1 MDPKRFAVYL
11 IVAALVTYLVRML
24 PMMLVKKKITNRFI
38 VSFLH
43 YMPVAVLSAMTVP
56 ACFYA
61 TGHMLSAAVG
71 FAVAFFL
78 AWREKP
84 LLTVALGI
92 VAGVLLS
99 ELILFH

>member
-11 IVAALVTYLVRML
+11 LVAAGVTYLVRML
-24 PMMLVKKKITNRFI
+24 PLVLVKKEIRSRFV

-43 YMPVAVLSAMTVP
+43 YMPIAVLSAMTVP

-71 FAVAFFL
+71 FAVAFLL
-78 AWREKP
+78 AWKEKP
-84 LLTVALGI
+84 LLVVALGI
-92 VAGVLLS
+92 VAGVFFTELL
-99 ELILFH
+99 FFR